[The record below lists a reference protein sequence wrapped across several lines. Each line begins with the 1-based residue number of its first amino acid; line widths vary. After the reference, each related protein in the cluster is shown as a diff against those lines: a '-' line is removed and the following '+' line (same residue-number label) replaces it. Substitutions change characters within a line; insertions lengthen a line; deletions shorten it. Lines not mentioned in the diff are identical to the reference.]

1 MQMKVGFRTPNIKKS
16 IKARTTGKVKRT
28 IKKSVVPGYGKK
40 GMGWVTNPK
49 KAAYNKIYHKTT
61 VGVGDILS
69 SSSTEKNVHAVNN
82 EMTDISPIY
91 YDKTILLC
99 TIFGGWFGLHKYMRK
114 QIGTGILY
122 TFTIGLFCFGWIIDI
137 VVEATRPKKPQ

>member
-1 MQMKVGFRTPNIKKS
+1 MGNQPQKS
-16 IKARTTGKVKRT
+16 R
-28 IKKSVVPGYGKK
+28 
-40 GMGWVTNPK
+40 
-49 KAAYNKIYHKTT
+49 IYHKTT

-69 SSSTEKNVHAVNN
+69 SSSTKKNVHAVNN
-82 EMTDISPIY
+82 EMTDISPVY

-99 TIFGGWFGLHKYMRK
+99 AIFGGWFGLHKYMRK